1 MNEERLKVI
10 LENALDLIIEHEV
23 ATFATPEEF
32 WEYFYG
38 QLGTSQEELKTY
50 GIDTSVYL

>member
-1 MNEERLKVI
+1 MNEERLKDI
-10 LENALDLIIEHEV
+10 LENSIDLIVEHEAV
-23 ATFATPEEF
+23 DFGSPEEF

-38 QLGTSQEELKTY
+38 QLGTSKEELKSL